1 MSALDELKA
10 KVKTSY
16 IEECII
22 WALKTDA
29 DKTAAIAELSAL
41 RSERDALKELLKQLE
56 WGYESDIGDYCPS
69 CKGNKRWGKHLQ
81 NCKLA
86 AALTGNE

>member
-22 WALKTDA
+22 WALKTDT
-29 DKTAAIAELSAL
+29 DKTAAISELNSL
-41 RSERDALKELLKQLE
+41 RSERDALK
-56 WGYESDIGDYCPS
+56 
-69 CKGNKRWGKHLQ
+69 
-81 NCKLA
+81 
-86 AALTGNE
+86 